1 MSCAGRGEE
10 APREGEPV
18 PPGQPLVIVVEDDA
32 DMSRAVESVLNAAG
46 FDTAMFPSAEALL
59 EAQVSADMA
68 CLVLDVHL
76 PGMTGFELYDRLTAT
91 HPPCPVIFM
100 TAYDEPTARARSV
113 EARAVACLI
122 KPFAGKRLIECVG
135 SVIRA
140 GTRDRGQRKS
150 GADDE
155 QI

>member
-1 MSCAGRGEE
+1 
-10 APREGEPV
+10 
-18 PPGQPLVIVVEDDA
+18 
-32 DMSRAVESVLNAAG
+32 MSRALESVLEAAG
-46 FDTAMFPSAEALL
+46 FDAAMFFSAEALL
-59 EAQVSADMA
+59 EAQVPADTL

-91 HPPCPVIFM
+91 HPPRPVIFM
-100 TAYDEPTARARSV
+100 TAYDEPAARARSV
-113 EARAVACLI
+113 EVRAAAYLI

-135 SVIRA
+135 RVMRA
-140 GTRDRGQRKS
+140 GAHDEGQRKS